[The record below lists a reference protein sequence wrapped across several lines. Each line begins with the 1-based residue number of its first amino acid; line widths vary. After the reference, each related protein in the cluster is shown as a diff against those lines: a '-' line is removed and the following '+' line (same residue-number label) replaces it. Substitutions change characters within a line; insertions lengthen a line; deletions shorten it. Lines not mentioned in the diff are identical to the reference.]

1 MARRSSAPAHASLLT
16 YARAHAR
23 SRAAQR
29 IKPACSPLSKHWT
42 IFFLPDEQT
51 HFLCLL
57 ILALL
62 EIMPPQQHCSV
73 LPVWAAWSLSSS
85 HAPLKSH
92 IHIPIACNL
101 QRHCLGFYK
110 IEMFF
115 LSENCFNKSFWMT
128 LMAQKK
134 SAICE
139 NRLLGNFYEDYC
151 RNAPCL
157 T

>member
-16 YARAHAR
+16 YARARTR

-73 LPVWAAWSLSSS
+73 LPAWTAWSLSSS

-101 QRHCLGFYK
+101 QKACIVASDFLKLKCFSFLKIFSIRRFEGF
-110 IEMFF
+110 
-115 LSENCFNKSFWMT
+115 
-128 LMAQKK
+128 
-134 SAICE
+134 
-139 NRLLGNFYEDYC
+139 
-151 RNAPCL
+151 
-157 T
+157 

>member
-16 YARAHAR
+16 YASAHAAR

-73 LPVWAAWSLSSS
+73 LPTWAAWSLSSS

-101 QRHCLGFYK
+101 QKACIVASDFLKLKCFSFLKIVPIRSFEGF
-110 IEMFF
+110 
-115 LSENCFNKSFWMT
+115 NGP
-128 LMAQKK
+128 KK
-134 SAICE
+134 DVDI
-139 NRLLGNFYEDYC
+139 GTVIQNFDLC
-151 RNAPCL
+151 S

>member
-1 MARRSSAPAHASLLT
+1 MARRSSAPAHPSLLT
-16 YARAHAR
+16 YARARTR

-62 EIMPPQQHCSV
+62 EIMPPQHHCSL
-73 LPVWAAWSLSSS
+73 LPASLGCLISKFISRTF
-85 HAPLKSH
+85 K
-92 IHIPIACNL
+92 IPHTHSNSMQLTKGMYC
-101 QRHCLGFYK
+101 CLGFSE

-115 LSENCFNKSFWMT
+115 FFENCFNIGVLKD
-128 LMAQKK
+128 LMAQKR
-134 SAICE
+134 SLI
-139 NRLLGNFYEDYC
+139 
-151 RNAPCL
+151 
-157 T
+157 

>member
-16 YARAHAR
+16 YASAHAAR

-62 EIMPPQQHCSV
+62 EIMPPQQD
-73 LPVWAAWSLSSS
+73 
-85 HAPLKSH
+85 
-92 IHIPIACNL
+92 
-101 QRHCLGFYK
+101 CLGCLISKFISRTFKIPHTHSNSMQLTKGMYCCLGISE

-115 LSENCFNKSFWMT
+115 FSENCFNEAFSKG
-128 LMAQKK
+128 LMAQKR
-134 SAICE
+134 S
-139 NRLLGNFYEDYC
+139 
-151 RNAPCL
+151 PM
-157 T
+157 